1 MARAHPRRAGRD
13 AAIAVAAPRR
23 DGQRINSLTRAAAA
37 LAAFVAFA
45 VLVAL
50 GALASVDRAIL
61 AFVQQPHAAW
71 LDLAASLVTVF
82 GQTEVVGTIALGVA
96 LARLRARRSDWWAP
110 LLLGVVLA
118 AELVLKV
125 TVPQASPPSEL
136 ARSVPLFPF
145 LEAPTAFSFPSGHVA
160 RVAFLVTVLRWPADV
175 SAAVVFAMALTR
187 VYLAEHW
194 PSDVVGGWLLGYGI
208 AAVISRRP

>member
-1 MARAHPRRAGRD
+1 M
-13 AAIAVAAPRR
+13 
-23 DGQRINSLTRAAAA
+23 RAAAA
-37 LAAFVAFA
+37 LAAFAVLA

-61 AFVQQPHAAW
+61 TFVQQPHAAW

-82 GQTEVVGTIALGVA
+82 GQTEIVGTIALGVA
-96 LARLRARRSDWWAP
+96 LARLRARRSDWWTP
-110 LLLGVVLA
+110 LLIVIVVA
-118 AELVLKV
+118 AEFVLKL
-125 TVPQASPPSEL
+125 TVPQAPPPAEL

-160 RVAFLVTVLRWPADV
+160 RLAFLVAVLRWPTDV

-194 PSDVVGGWLLGYGI
+194 PSDVLGGWLLGYGI
-208 AAVISRRP
+208 AALVRRRP